1 MDRVEPQ
8 DALKAKHQTS
18 LATARLVER
27 RDFNSELAIMWLE
40 PSIPFTH
47 KPGQYCTIGL
57 DGIERP
63 YSIAS
68 APGEERIEFF
78 VELVPHGEFTPLL
91 WPLQVG
97 DELTLRP
104 RPKGVFTMDPQF
116 PNQLMVATVTGV
128 APYVSMLRDY
138 LNRGASGH
146 RFYVLDGASYQD
158 ELVYREELTELAER
172 HRGLVTYVPS
182 ISRPGYER
190 NRSWQGEQQR
200 VNLIAEKY
208 IDQFGLDSGATV
220 VYACGNPGMIEDVK
234 ERLVPKGFK
243 VREERFWKE

>member
-1 MDRVEPQ
+1 MDRAKPQ
-8 DALKAKHQTS
+8 DAVKPKPKAA
-18 LATARLVER
+18 LPTARLAER
-27 RDFNSELAIMWLE
+27 RDFNPELAIMWWE

-57 DGIERP
+57 GGIERP

-68 APGEERIEFF
+68 APGEERIEIF
-78 VELVPHGEFTPLL
+78 VELVPHGELTPLL

-97 DELTLRP
+97 DEVTLRP
-104 RPKGVFTMDPQF
+104 RPKGVFTMYQQF

-146 RFYVLDGASYQD
+146 HFYVLDGASYQE
-158 ELVYREELTELAER
+158 ELVYREELTELAKR
-172 HRGLVTYVPS
+172 HPKLVTYAPT
-182 ISRPGYER
+182 ISRPGDER

-200 VNLIAEKY
+200 VNLIVDKC
-208 IDQFGLDSGATV
+208 IDQFGLDPSATV
-220 VYACGNPGMIEDVK
+220 AYACGNPGMIEDVK
-234 ERLVPKGFK
+234 ERLTPKGFK